1 MNSKHAFIASVLFTL
16 ILAGSAQAQLR
27 SPPPKAPETKTFR
40 VTIANKS
47 DLTVIF
53 TMQWDG
59 KAAEKVT
66 LDAGKQTVAEL
77 TQPPAPK
84 KPGLTVK
91 FKPAEGKATVSN
103 VLESGHIDPTTDNP
117 GWTYDFVNVDSNL
130 GSIID
135 LRKR

>member
-1 MNSKHAFIASVLFTL
+1 MNSKHAVIAPVLFAL
-16 ILAGSAQAQLR
+16 ILCGSVQAQLR
-27 SPPPKAPETKTFR
+27 SPPKKAPETMTFR
-40 VTIANKS
+40 VTITNKS
-47 DLTVIF
+47 DLIVIF

-66 LDAGKQTVAEL
+66 LDPGKQTVAEL
-77 TQPPAPK
+77 TQPPAPQ

-103 VLESGHIDPTTDNP
+103 VLESGLIDPTTDNA
-117 GWTYDFVNVDSNL
+117 GWIFDFVNVDSNL